1 MLFFYKLH
9 VDLCGSNEGRS
20 SATTHKPLF
29 RSLPEHCLFFARPV
43 FRGGQTEQR
52 RKGEMRWWLMVVVLV
67 QRGMSRCVGRG
78 EETPLAA
85 SSLADDGVEVG
96 HLLLQLHH
104 QSSRRVVVGA
114 LSLRAGCEKASSST
128 SMMTP
133 LAHSAHNCRPRMK
146 HFSPPC
152 R

>member
-78 EETPLAA
+78 EETPSPPRASRMMGLKSGTFYFNSIINLVVA
-85 SSLADDGVEVG
+85 SS
-96 HLLLQLHH
+96 
-104 QSSRRVVVGA
+104 
-114 LSLRAGCEKASSST
+114 
-128 SMMTP
+128 
-133 LAHSAHNCRPRMK
+133 
-146 HFSPPC
+146 
-152 R
+152 